1 MTARLLF
8 AALCLASATTARAQ
22 TAEIVATQKLWDK
35 SGHQGFTDIAFFQN
49 LMYCC
54 FREGET
60 ATKPEGSIHLMLSSS
75 GNTWVDQITQARQSR
90 YATSTDGKVWTPFQ
104 KLLAKG
110 DTLWRV
116 TVNPAD
122 KRFYGVSYNI
132 HPNSGGPGAEKE
144 YSLKGYASEDG
155 SVWQLASIL
164 NVPGQPTETTLR
176 FLKDGSALALVNR
189 EGGNRLGAI
198 GLSKAPYREWT
209 WTPLRQPL
217 GGPNFIELPDGR
229 LIAGS
234 RGFGA
239 QPGPHMVIYKLTPTT
254 LEPLIELP
262 SSGDCSYP
270 GLLWHDDFLHVT
282 YYSSH
287 EGGKAAVYY
296 AKLKLK

>member
-1 MTARLLF
+1 MR
-8 AALCLASATTARAQ
+8 Q
-22 TAEIVATQKLWDK
+22 
-35 SGHQGFTDIAFFQN
+35 
-49 LMYCC
+49 
-54 FREGET
+54 
-60 ATKPEGSIHLMLSSS
+60 LSS
-75 GNTWVDQITQARQSR
+75 VEKRRAPVACAQRA
-90 YATSTDGKVWTPFQ
+90 A
-104 KLLAKG
+104 
-110 DTLWRV
+110 V
-116 TVNPAD
+116 TE
-122 KRFYGVSYNI
+122 R
-132 HPNSGGPGAEKE
+132 
-144 YSLKGYASEDG
+144 
-155 SVWQLASIL
+155 
-164 NVPGQPTETTLR
+164 T
-176 FLKDGSALALVNR
+176 ALAAHQLVVLMAFSCHDDHVAGM
-189 EGGNRLGAI
+189 GGGHGGTDRLGAI

-282 YYSSH
+282 YYSGH